1 MSDSTPS
8 HAKLAAAASFSS
20 PFAAHTAHEHPTR
33 DGLVQVRLHAERLA
47 SVTLIST
54 WMGGTQALCAALGK
68 ALAATDLFPLP
79 AATGQT
85 AQCPLGLLLRTGPHE
100 FMLIGSGTADALGAL
115 QAHITSDI
123 GALLDLSH
131 ARCRVHI
138 EGPHAVTT
146 LGKLFALDFREAAF
160 AVGQLQLSGHHHV
173 PCSLHRLGAESFDL
187 YLLSTYAHGQLESLQ
202 DAALEYGVALTIAH
216 A

>member
-1 MSDSTPS
+1 MSDSTTAS
-8 HAKLAAAASFSS
+8 STLAAAAAFSS
-20 PFAAHTAHEHPTR
+20 PFADHAAHEHPTR
-33 DGLVQVRLHAERLA
+33 DGLVQVRLQAERLA

-54 WMGGTQALCAALGK
+54 WMGGTQALCAALGQ

-79 AATGQT
+79 ASTGQT

-100 FMLIGSGTADALGAL
+100 FMLIGSGTADRLDALR
-115 QAHITSDI
+115 AHITPDI

-138 EGPHAVTT
+138 EGPHAMAT
-146 LGKLFALDFREAAF
+146 LGKLFALDFRDAAF

-173 PCSLHRLGAESFDL
+173 PCSLHRLGADSFDM
-187 YLLSTYAHGQLESLQ
+187 YLLSTYAHGQLESLW
-202 DAALEYGVALTIAH
+202 DAALEYGVALSITN
-216 A
+216 

>member
-1 MSDSTPS
+1 MSDSTTPS
-8 HAKLAAAASFSS
+8 CAPAASVAFSS
-20 PFAAHTAHEHPTR
+20 PFADHAEHEHPTR
-33 DGLVQVRLHAERLA
+33 DGLVQVRLQAERLTSA
-47 SVTLIST
+47 TLIST
-54 WMGGTQALCAALGK
+54 WMGGTQALCAALGQ

-100 FMLIGSGTADALGAL
+100 FMLIGSGATDTLDAL
-115 QAHITSDI
+115 QAHITPEI

-138 EGPHAVTT
+138 EGPQAVAT
-146 LGKLFALDFREAAF
+146 LGKLFALDFRDDAF

-173 PCSLHRLGAESFDL
+173 PCSLHRLGADRFDL
-187 YLLSTYAHGQLESLQ
+187 YLLSTYAHGQLESLW
-202 DAALEYGVALTIAH
+202 DAALEYGVALSITN
-216 A
+216 

>member
-1 MSDSTPS
+1 MSDSTTTS
-8 HAKLAAAASFSS
+8 AQAAASAFSS
-20 PFAAHTAHEHPTR
+20 PFSGHVAHEHPTR
-33 DGLVQVRLHAERLA
+33 DGLVQVRLRAERLA

-54 WMGGTQALCAALGK
+54 WMGGTQALCAALGQ

-100 FMLIGSGTADALGAL
+100 FMLIGSGAVDVAAALK
-115 QAHITSDI
+115 AHITPDI
-123 GALLDLSH
+123 GAVLDLSH

-138 EGPHAVTT
+138 EGPQAVAT
-146 LGKLFALDFREAAF
+146 LSKLFALDFRDATF

-173 PCSLHRLGAESFDL
+173 PCSLHRLGADSFDL

-202 DAALEYGVALTIAH
+202 DAALEYGVALTLRN
-216 A
+216 

>member
-1 MSDSTPS
+1 MSDSTTAS
-8 HAKLAAAASFSS
+8 STLAAAAAFSS
-20 PFAAHTAHEHPTR
+20 PFADHAAHEHPTR
-33 DGLVQVRLHAERLA
+33 DGLVQVRLQAERLA

-54 WMGGTQALCAALGK
+54 WMGGTQALCAALGQ

-79 AATGQT
+79 ASTGQT

-100 FMLIGSGTADALGAL
+100 FMLIGSGTADRLDALR
-115 QAHITSDI
+115 AHITPDI

-138 EGPHAVTT
+138 EGPHAVAT
-146 LGKLFALDFREAAF
+146 LGKLFALDFRDAAF

-173 PCSLHRLGAESFDL
+173 PCSLHRLGADSFDM
-187 YLLSTYAHGQLESLQ
+187 YLLSTYAHGQLESLW
-202 DAALEYGVALTIAH
+202 DAALEYGVALSITN
-216 A
+216 

>member
-1 MSDSTPS
+1 VSDSTTS
-8 HAKLAAAASFSS
+8 TLATAAASAFSG
-20 PFAAHTAHEHPTR
+20 PFSGHAAHQHPTR
-33 DGLVQVRLHAERLA
+33 DGLVQVHLHAESLA

-54 WMGGTQALCAALGK
+54 WMGGTQALCAALGQ

-100 FMLIGSGTADALGAL
+100 FMLIGSGEQDALGAL
-115 QAHITSDI
+115 RAHITPDI
-123 GALLDLSH
+123 GAVLDLSH

-138 EGPHAVTT
+138 EGPQAVAT

-160 AVGQLQLSGHHHV
+160 SVGHLKLTGHHHV
-173 PCSLHRLGAESFDL
+173 PYSLHRLGAESFDL
-187 YLLSTYAHGQLESLQ
+187 YLLSTYAHGQLESLI
-202 DAALEYGVALTIAH
+202 DAALEYGVALKLAP
-216 A
+216 

>member
-1 MSDSTPS
+1 MSDSTTAS
-8 HAKLAAAASFSS
+8 STLAAAAAFSS
-20 PFAAHTAHEHPTR
+20 PFADHAAHEHPTR
-33 DGLVQVRLHAERLA
+33 DGPVQVRLQAERLA

-54 WMGGTQALCAALGK
+54 WMGGTQALCAALGQ

-79 AATGQT
+79 ASTGQT

-100 FMLIGSGTADALGAL
+100 FMLIGSGAVDVAAALK
-115 QAHITSDI
+115 AHITPDI

-138 EGPHAVTT
+138 EGPHAMAT
-146 LGKLFALDFREAAF
+146 LGKLFALDFRDAAF
-160 AVGQLQLSGHHHV
+160 AVGQLKLSGHHHV

-202 DAALEYGVALTIAH
+202 DAALEYGVALTLRN
-216 A
+216 

>member
-1 MSDSTPS
+1 MSDSTT
-8 HAKLAAAASFSS
+8 HAMAAAFSS
-20 PFAAHTAHEHPTR
+20 PFSGHVAREYPTR
-33 DGLVQVRLHAERLA
+33 NGLVQVGLRAERLA

-54 WMGGTQALCAALGK
+54 WMGGTQALCAALGQ

-100 FMLIGSGTADALGAL
+100 FMLIGNGTADVAAAM
-115 QAHITSDI
+115 QAHITPDI
-123 GALLDLSH
+123 GAVLDLSH

-138 EGPHAVTT
+138 EGPQTVAT
-146 LGKLFALDFREAAF
+146 LGKLFALDFRDAAF
-160 AVGQLQLSGHHHV
+160 APGQLKLSGHHHV
-173 PCSLHRLGAESFDL
+173 PCSLHRLGADSFDL

-202 DAALEYGVALTIAH
+202 DAALEYGVVLTIAN
-216 A
+216 

>member
-1 MSDSTPS
+1 MSDSTTAS
-8 HAKLAAAASFSS
+8 STLAAAFSS
-20 PFAAHTAHEHPTR
+20 AFADHAAHEHPTR
-33 DGLVQVRLHAERLA
+33 DGLVQVRLQAERLA

-54 WMGGTQALCAALGK
+54 WMGGTQALCAALGQ

-79 AATGQT
+79 ASTGQT

-100 FMLIGSGTADALGAL
+100 FMLIGSGAVDVAAALK
-115 QAHITSDI
+115 AHITPDI

-138 EGPHAVTT
+138 EGPHAVAT
-146 LGKLFALDFREAAF
+146 LGKLFALDFRDAAF

-173 PCSLHRLGAESFDL
+173 PCSLHRLGADSFDM
-187 YLLSTYAHGQLESLQ
+187 YLLSTYAHGQLESLW
-202 DAALEYGVALTIAH
+202 DAALEYGVALSITN
-216 A
+216 